1 MVDFNTPTATY
12 SAKRE
17 YAQIAD
23 FNDFI
28 GLKGTF
34 AADTTMGL
42 VNKKIT
48 GESFK
53 GVKNILN
60 PAGDVVGTITV
71 ESRYPGYYPE
81 LLDGINASYAER
93 CIEDGSTAVED
104 TDKRNWKMTLSGE
117 TAAGDPFRLAVDDSF
132 CTLSGY
138 HLEATLQIF
147 ETWADAQTELS
158 TAPTA

>member
-17 YAQIAD
+17 YAPISE
-23 FNDFI
+23 FSDFI
-28 GLKGTF
+28 GLKDTF
-34 AADTTMGL
+34 QADSTMGL
-42 VNKKIT
+42 AEKKIS

-53 GVKNILN
+53 GVVNILN
-60 PAGDVVGTITV
+60 PDGEHVATVTV
-71 ESRYPGYYPE
+71 ESKYPGIYPN
-81 LLDGINASYAER
+81 LLSGINTDFAER
-93 CIEDGSTAVED
+93 VLSDGCTAVED

-117 TAAGDPFRLAVDDSF
+117 TAAGDPFKLLVDESYA
-132 CTLSGY
+132 TLSGY
-138 HLEATLQIF
+138 HLEATLQTF